1 MGVADWSSQ
10 IAFLFLVRCGWGG
23 NLLSWS
29 LSRWSKYGLHYR
41 RLGCTYSANK
51 VFQSSM
57 WQLFKISLRNRGD
70 VLLAGEHSWE
80 PRPQIPVLYTQSWG
94 ENNFLL
100 YFTFSHVGGCAA
112 DRATQPSC
120 LSDSFLPIGEDA
132 EAADFAA
139 KPFHSLCAQHKCHG
153 FGKPLLKGATR
164 TQSHPTLFFLYFFI
178 ESFIKEN
185 RSLNLTSTDLQKAPG
200 VGKWQLLGLWYKWKT

>member
-1 MGVADWSSQ
+1 
-10 IAFLFLVRCGWGG
+10 
-23 NLLSWS
+23 
-29 LSRWSKYGLHYR
+29 
-41 RLGCTYSANK
+41 
-51 VFQSSM
+51 M